1 MASKL
6 PYTAIPIDDSFIKM
20 ISNQATKLIEE
31 IQKDIANE
39 KEISDRTY
47 KACNTILQDI
57 QQEYLRIQIEF
68 IEETQILITKALQE
82 PNKRFH
88 ETWLQIFD
96 MYAGRCHQI
105 TGPILQVLNSVASE
119 SKRLQNKYRLLLAG
133 TTAFLVVFTVFIGG
147 LVLHFLPEAWCCFT
161 LTAGGLALAADGA
174 LLAAG
179 LAIACVIGAMN
190 TSAIR
195 AVYDRCTSEL
205 QTLLT
210 KHLPCLFNVHKN
222 TVTSAELQQAI
233 KDSIDTFKIK
243 EDVWINIDT
252 LEMLKRSTVREL
264 YALKQKVNP

>member
-20 ISNQATKLIEE
+20 IPNQATKLIQE

-47 KACNTILQDI
+47 QACDAILQSI
-57 QQEYLRIQIEF
+57 QKEYLRIQIEF
-68 IEETQILITKALQE
+68 VEETQILITKALLE
-82 PNKRFH
+82 PNKKFH
-88 ETWLQIFD
+88 ETWLQFFEIF
-96 MYAGRCHQI
+96 AGRCHQI

-119 SKRLQNKYRLLLAG
+119 SKRLQDKYRLLLAG
-133 TTAFLVVFTVFIGG
+133 ATAFSVVSTVFIGG
-147 LVLHFLPEAWCCFT
+147 LILHFLPEAWCCFT
-161 LTAGGLALAADGA
+161 LTASGLSLAAAGA
-174 LLAAG
+174 LSAAG

-190 TSAIR
+190 ISAIR

-210 KHLPCLFNVHKN
+210 KYLPCLFNVHKN
-222 TVTSAELQQAI
+222 TVTSTELQQAI
-233 KDSIDTFKIK
+233 KGSIDTFKVK

-264 YALKQKVNP
+264 DALKQKANP